1 MASRV
6 AEAADRYDRPTA
18 AAVVAEIATAVR
30 ADPTFFDLP
39 TLLGMLGALR
49 RKRWFE
55 LLGEL
60 VEALLQAGRTEPVFA
75 RLYAQSLIDRD
86 LPSAAVAVLGPLRA
100 TVATADPEYA
110 EIEGLLGR
118 AYKQMFVAGLDAP
131 GVRREVL
138 LDRAVAHYLDVYAAS
153 SHHRWHGVNAA
164 ALLALQRREGFVGA
178 VSPEPEAIASDVL
191 RSIARDEAARGLT
204 AWDLAC
210 ALESCL
216 ALGRVGDAVAWA
228 NRYTSHPD
236 ADVFELTSTL
246 RQLTEVWRLRGAE
259 TPGREILPLL
269 RAAVLAR
276 SEGGRVEV
284 DAGEVM
290 AQPSG
295 LEKVLGADGMVTYT
309 WYRTGLER
317 SKAVAQ
323 IGDEMGEPAG
333 TGFLVGA
340 DDLGVG
346 GVAGST
352 VVLTNA
358 HVVGDS
364 AGALDPDDAIVTFHV
379 LAEAG
384 AEGSFRVRRLLWSS
398 PSNDL
403 DVAVLELDRPVP
415 GADGCPV
422 TDKLP
427 RADGAQ
433 RVYVV
438 GHPRGRSLSYSLD
451 DNVLLDTDDR
461 LLHYRAP
468 TEPGNS
474 GSPVFNRAWKVIGIH
489 HAGRS
494 DMPRLHGSGTYPAN
508 EGIRIEAIRRRL
520 LEKGSG
526 P

>member
-1 MASRV
+1 V
-6 AEAADRYDRPTA
+6 GEAAA
-18 AAVVAEIATAVR
+18 FVR
-30 ADPTFFDLP
+30 THPDGIDMQVM
-39 TLLGMLGALR
+39 LGILGALR

-60 VEALLQAGRTEPVFA
+60 GESLLQAGRTEPVLT

-86 LPSAAVAVLGPLRA
+86 LPSAAVAVLDPLRE
-100 TVATADPEYA
+100 TLSNEHPEYP
-110 EIEGLLGR
+110 EVEGLLGR
-118 AYKQMFVAGLDAP
+118 AYKQMLVAGPDAP
-131 GVRREVL
+131 RGRRMDL
-138 LDRAVAHYLDVYAAS
+138 LNSAVSHYLGVYRRS
-153 SHHRWHGVNAA
+153 GQHRWHAVNAA
-164 ALLALQRREGFVGA
+164 ALLALGRREDLGTEGV
-178 VSPEPEAIASDVL
+178 PEPEEIATEVL
-191 RSIARDEAARGLT
+191 GSIGVAEAAHGLT

-210 ALESCL
+210 GLEACL
-216 ALGRVGDAVAWA
+216 GLGRSEDAVTWTH
-228 NRYTSHPD
+228 RYTSHPD
-236 ADVFELTSTL
+236 ADVFELSATL
-246 RQLTEVWRLRGAE
+246 RQLTEVWQLRGSDP
-259 TPGREILPLL
+259 PGREILPLL

-284 DAGEVM
+284 DVGEV
-290 AQPSG
+290 AAEPSG

-309 WYRTGLER
+309 WYRTGLDR
-317 SKAVAQ
+317 SRAVAQ

-333 TGFLVGA
+333 TGFLVKA
-340 DDLGVG
+340 EDLGVRG
-346 GVAGST
+346 TTAST

-358 HVVGDS
+358 HVVGE
-364 AGALDPDDAIVTFHV
+364 APGALDPDDTVVTFHV
-379 LAEAG
+379 LADSG
-384 AEGSFRVRRLLWSS
+384 TNGTFRVKRMLWTS

-415 GADGCPV
+415 DADGCPI
-422 TDKLP
+422 TDKVP

-474 GSPVFNRAWKVIGIH
+474 GSPVFNRAWKIIGIH

-494 DMPRLHGSGTYPAN
+494 DMPKLHGSGTYPAN
-508 EGIRIEAIRRRL
+508 EGIWIEAIRRRL
-520 LEKGSG
+520 AEQPTGL
-526 P
+526 